1 MQPGGPDDARSCRS
15 VNGSSLTADDDVR
28 RRLLEAAARCI
39 VRRGTACV
47 RMGEV
52 AAEASLARSTIYRY
66 FPTRDQLI
74 IGLFLGKIDAALS
87 AVLAALPQPDCAAAS
102 LPELVLGP
110 LAMIDGN
117 ELNEALFSADSREL
131 VASLELSS
139 EPLFEA
145 VYRHFGPIL
154 QHWQADGQL
163 HADLDLR
170 DAVRWIDTVT
180 VTLLSPPWRDRSDA
194 AKRRFLE
201 QFLIRAIVPPANW

>member
-1 MQPGGPDDARSCRS
+1 MQPRGLDGARASRS
-15 VNGSSLTADDDVR
+15 AHASSLTVDDDVSS
-28 RRLLEAAARCI
+28 RLLEAAARCI

-52 AAEASLARSTIYRY
+52 AAEAGLARSTIYRY
-66 FPTRDQLI
+66 FPTRGQLI

-87 AVLAALPQPDCAAAS
+87 AVLEALPQPGCAAAS
-102 LPELVLGP
+102 LPDLVLGP

-145 VYRHFGPIL
+145 VYRRFGPL
-154 QHWQADGQL
+154 LERWQADGQL

-180 VTLLSPPWRDRSDA
+180 VTLLAPPWRERSDA

-201 QFLIRAIVPPANW
+201 HFLIRAIVAPAHW